1 MPKTNVEMLDEVQE
15 AISAV
20 MRNQSYTIDG
30 RTLTRANLKDLQ
42 EREETLLRRVNREA
56 GGGMRIRLAVPR
68 AS

>member
-20 MRNQSYTIDG
+20 LRNQSYTIDG
-30 RTLTRANLKDLQ
+30 RTLTRANLADLQ
-42 EREETLLRRVNREA
+42 KREEALLLRVNRESR
-56 GGGMRIRLAVPR
+56 GGLSIRLAVPR